1 MMKLKGFTL
10 AEVLITL
17 AVIGV
22 VAAVTL
28 PVLVANISKASVGPA
43 FAKAVNTLESVNK
56 TVLAENNARNLNQ
69 VCGDEYLVCIQKY
82 LSANKI
88 TDIKTY
94 NGYINASGGFSN
106 ASAGF
111 LTNDGMAYYQTGEPD
126 KTTTSETTGEESPY
140 VLTAATGDYYG
151 KYYDVYID
159 VDGPNKGF
167 NGIGKDTFL
176 VYVDLNGSVI
186 PYGGKLYKNYS
197 SGSDVLWETKCKA
210 KTDPT
215 DPNACAG
222 SIADNGW
229 KVIY

>member
-28 PVLVANISKASVGPA
+28 PVLVANISKVSVGPA
-43 FAKAVNTLESVNK
+43 FAKAVNTLEAVNK
-56 TVLAENNARNLNQ
+56 TVLAENNARNLKQ

-82 LSANKI
+82 LSAVEI

-94 NGYINASGGFSN
+94 NGYIDASGGFAN
-106 ASAGF
+106 ASAGI

-126 KTTTSETTGEESPY
+126 KTTTSEGGEESP
-140 VLTAATGDYYG
+140 VTLTAATGDYYG

-167 NGIGKDTFL
+167 NGIGRDTFL

-197 SGSDVLWETKCKA
+197 SGSTVEWESKCKA
-210 KTDPT
+210 KTNPT